1 VPIPLAVYICSKC
14 DQGLPA
20 WEQLLLGVVGVAIAF
35 GLLAGLLRL
44 GTLIGRRLRSGE
56 PPG

>member
-1 VPIPLAVYICSKC
+1 MPIQPAVYICSKC

-20 WEQLLLGVVGVAIAF
+20 WEQLILGIVGVAIAF

-44 GTLIGRRLRSGE
+44 STLIARRWRGE
-56 PPG
+56 PPH

>member
-1 VPIPLAVYICSKC
+1 VPILLAYICQRC

-20 WEQLLLGVVGVAIAF
+20 WEQLILGLVGVAIAF

-44 GTLIGRRLRSGE
+44 STLLARWRRGGE